1 MENDQTY
8 YKKKVLL
15 STLRQIED
23 VHKHEGY
30 VVKNLWK
37 IVALGVL
44 LSLAIPGQGL
54 GESDFKGKSILIIM
68 EAEYWQ
74 VSLII
79 GSFYTVFIVIFHFG
93 WKLQDYL
100 YLKEL
105 NEKKERLIKELGLL
119 IVDEKIN

>member
-1 MENDQTY
+1 M
-8 YKKKVLL
+8 

-23 VHKHEGY
+23 VHQHEGY
-30 VVKNLWK
+30 VVKHFWK
-37 IVALGVL
+37 IVGLGVL
-44 LSLAIPGQGL
+44 LSLAVPAQGL
-54 GESDFKGKSILIIM
+54 GESEFKGTSILILM

-79 GSFYTVFIVIFHFG
+79 GSLYTIFITIFHLG

-105 NEKKERLIKELGLL
+105 NEKKERLIKELG
-119 IVDEKIN
+119 IVAENDVYN